1 MNVLFHYAAGPDLV
15 ARLSAIPDLDII
27 VCPEHDNAVLARAL
41 PDADVLWHVLKR
53 CTSDMIAAAP
63 KLRLIQKIGVG
74 VNTIDLDAAKAR
86 GIAVCNLPGT
96 NARAVAELTLGL
108 MLAVLRRLP
117 RFDGAMRR
125 GEWSDPDLQ
134 DGIGEL
140 GGRTVGLVGYG
151 AIPRLLAPVLIALGC
166 RVIYTSRTPRSDAIG
181 DYRPLDALLAE
192 ADVVSLHVPL
202 VPETEHL
209 IDAAAL
215 ARMKPAAVLVNTA
228 RGGLVDQTA
237 LTEALANGRLT
248 GAGLDVFVHEPHD
261 ASEPLFQLPNVVLT
275 PHIAWLTT
283 GTFDRSFALAAE
295 NCRRLAAGEPLLHRV
310 V

>member
-1 MNVLFHYAAGPDLV
+1 LNVLFHYAAGPDL
-15 ARLSAIPDLDII
+15 AGRLAVIPNLRIT
-27 VCPEHDNAVLARAL
+27 VCPEHDDALLARVL
-41 PDADVLWHVLKR
+41 PDTDVLWHVLKR

-74 VNTIDLDAAKAR
+74 VNTIDLDAAQAR
-86 GIAVCNLPGT
+86 NIAVCNLPGT
-96 NARAVAELTLGL
+96 NARAVAELTLAL

-117 RFDGAMRR
+117 RFDAAMRR

-151 AIPRLLAPVLIALGC
+151 AIPRLLAPVLAALGC
-166 RVIYTSRTPRSDAIG
+166 RVIYTCRTWRSDAVG

-192 ADVVSLHVPL
+192 ADVVSLHLPL
-202 VPETEHL
+202 VAETVHL

-215 ARMKPAAVLVNTA
+215 ARMKPGAVLVNTA
-228 RGGLVDQTA
+228 RGGLVDQEA
-237 LTEALANGRLT
+237 LTEALAGGKLA

-261 ASEPLFQLPNVVLT
+261 AAEPLFQLPNVVLT

-295 NCRRLAAGEPLLHRV
+295 NCRRLSTGEPLLHRV